1 MWRIRNLKDKTKEK
15 ENALTYNFPIFIYL
29 IVYTILYPAVFAYY
43 YNHCWLSWNILKMP
57 C

>member
-43 YNHCWLSWNILKMP
+43 YNHC
-57 C
+57 